1 SGVEW
6 LRILLFIRKQN
17 WTAPERKMMR
27 AARGRY
33 VLRIAATFF
42 VVALFGWGAWE
53 AWGYQRA
60 ATLVRVLEAANTAD
74 TTDTIRELG
83 PYRRW
88 ADPMLQ
94 RVAND
99 SHSDSRARLNACLAL
114 LPSDA
119 NRAGDVMEQLLQ
131 ASPQELPALSKA
143 LRPYANTVNPRLWGV
158 LDTDAAATHERFNA
172 GLALAGLDPPYST
185 EKPAPWQGHAT
196 FLVDQFLKAARANP
210 SSYAPLS
217 EAMRPLRIV
226 LLDALGAVF
235 RDRRRPDY
243 DRLLTTT
250 LLADY
255 AADQPGVL

>member
-1 SGVEW
+1 
-6 LRILLFIRKQN
+6 
-17 WTAPERKMMR
+17 
-27 AARGRY
+27 
-33 VLRIAATFF
+33 
-42 VVALFGWGAWE
+42 
-53 AWGYQRA
+53 
-60 ATLVRVLEAANTAD
+60 
-74 TTDTIRELG
+74 
-83 PYRRW
+83 
-88 ADPMLQ
+88 
-94 RVAND
+94 
-99 SHSDSRARLNACLAL
+99 AL

-172 GLALAGLDPPYST
+172 GLPLAGLDPPYST

-210 SSYAPLS
+210 SSYATLS

-255 AADQPGVL
+255 AADQPGVLVGLLKDADAEQYRALLPTLRPYADQTVTAMTAELARVTRPSAPDRVKETRALRQ